1 MTDDSRKI
9 LTGRERTFSPDTFIV
24 SKTDKKG
31 IITYAN
37 DVFLEI
43 ADYQLHEVIGKPHNM
58 IRHPG
63 MPRCIFKTLWDQI
76 GQSREIFAYVVNR
89 TKFGDH
95 YWVLAHVTPSFDAH
109 GNIVGY
115 HSNRRAPKPE
125 TIKTIEPFYRKL
137 RSIEDSA
144 GNVRDGIELSSKE
157 LHNWIQDNGGNYD
170 ELILSL

>member
-1 MTDDSRKI
+1 MGDDRFH
-9 LTGRERTFSPDTFIV
+9 LTGVERTFAADTFIV

-37 DVFLEI
+37 DVFLDI
-43 ADYQLHEVIGKPHNM
+43 ADYTMDEVLGKPHNM

-63 MPRCIFKTLWDQI
+63 MPRCIFKTLWTQI
-76 GQSREIFAYVVNR
+76 AAGKEIFAYVVNR

-95 YWVLAHVTPSFDAH
+95 YWVFAHVTPSFDAN
-109 GNIVGY
+109 GAIVGY

-125 TIKTIEPFYRKL
+125 TIAIIQPFYSRL

-144 GNVRDGIELSSKE
+144 SNVPTGVEMSCRELKS
-157 LHNWIQDNGGNYD
+157 WIDQNGGNYD